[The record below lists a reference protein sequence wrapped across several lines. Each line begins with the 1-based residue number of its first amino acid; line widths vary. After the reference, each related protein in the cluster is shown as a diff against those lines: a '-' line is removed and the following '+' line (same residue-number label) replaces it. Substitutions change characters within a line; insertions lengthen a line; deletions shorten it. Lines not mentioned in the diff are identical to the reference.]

1 VKYSIYPERDEVIEV
16 YKRALEFGWTLFQ
29 QTMPLLDKIEAR
41 QQDHSQATYYS
52 KQDNPRL
59 GERSGFTREQS
70 VQPHELA
77 AGRH

>member
-1 VKYSIYPERDEVIEV
+1 
-16 YKRALEFGWTLFQ
+16 
-29 QTMPLLDKIEAR
+29 MPLLDKIEAR